1 MGAMIRA
8 MRWRFDPLSLAWA
21 VALFIVLALLATVGA
36 RWGWLRSFFGDVLAV
51 VWVYFVFKTFIAAR
65 VLPLA
70 LAALGVGYAVELG
83 QFLASAWHLH
93 IPNRALRIVLGST
106 ADWWDVA
113 GLHDRLRGRAGPRSA
128 ACHVRGQ
135 GSSADGI
142 RATTVDA
149 RPLRYGEPGR
159 RSKNFGLGSITASR
173 AASLALRRE
182 AGFLK

>member
-21 VALFIVLALLATVGA
+21 VALFVVLALLATVGA

-51 VWVYFVFKTFIAAR
+51 VWVYFVFKTVIAAR

-83 QFLASAWHLH
+83 QFIVSALHLH

-106 ADWWDVA
+106 ADWWDVLA
-113 GLHDRLRGRAGPRSA
+113 YTIGFAAVLALEALRTKLGVRA
-128 ACHVRGQ
+128 
-135 GSSADGI
+135 
-142 RATTVDA
+142 A
-149 RPLRYGEPGR
+149 RPTTSAPRPSTPVR
-159 RSKNFGLGSITASR
+159 
-173 AASLALRRE
+173 
-182 AGFLK
+182 

>member
-8 MRWRFDPLSLAWA
+8 MRWRFDPLSLVWA

-51 VWVYFVFKTFIAAR
+51 VWVYFVFKTFNAAR

-106 ADWWDVA
+106 ADWWDVVA
-113 GLHDRLRGRAGPRSA
+113 YTIGFAAVLALEALRSKLDEFRA
-128 ACHVRGQ
+128 
-135 GSSADGI
+135 
-142 RATTVDA
+142 A
-149 RPLRYGEPGR
+149 RPTTSAP
-159 RSKNFGLGSITASR
+159 
-173 AASLALRRE
+173 
-182 AGFLK
+182 

>member
-51 VWVYFVFKTFIAAR
+51 VWVYFVFRTFIAAR
-65 VLPLA
+65 MLPIA

-106 ADWWDVA
+106 ADWWDVVA
-113 GLHDRLRGRAGPRSA
+113 YTIGFAAVLALEALRAKFGVRA
-128 ACHVRGQ
+128 
-135 GSSADGI
+135 
-142 RATTVDA
+142 A
-149 RPLRYGEPGR
+149 RPTTSAP
-159 RSKNFGLGSITASR
+159 
-173 AASLALRRE
+173 
-182 AGFLK
+182 

>member
-1 MGAMIRA
+1 MIRA
-8 MRWRFDPLSLAWA
+8 MRWRFDPLSLVWA
-21 VALFIVLALLATVGA
+21 VALFIVLVLLATVGA

-70 LAALGVGYAVELG
+70 LAALGVGCAVELG

-113 GLHDRLRGRAGPRSA
+113 AYTIGFAAVLALEALRAKFGVRA
-128 ACHVRGQ
+128 
-135 GSSADGI
+135 
-142 RATTVDA
+142 A
-149 RPLRYGEPGR
+149 RP
-159 RSKNFGLGSITASR
+159 TASAPR
-173 AASLALRRE
+173 PSTPVH
-182 AGFLK
+182 

>member
-21 VALFIVLALLATVGA
+21 VALFIVLVLLATVGA

-106 ADWWDVA
+106 ADWWDVVA
-113 GLHDRLRGRAGPRSA
+113 YTIGFA
-128 ACHVRGQ
+128 AVL
-135 GSSADGI
+135 ALEAL
-142 RATTVDA
+142 RAT
-149 RPLRYGEPGR
+149 
-159 RSKNFGLGSITASR
+159 FGVR
-173 AASLALRRE
+173 AARRTTS
-182 AGFLK
+182 APRPSTPVR